1 MRALLGEGAAF
12 AARQAAA
19 LFALAAGLTAATA
32 VLPSTR
38 SAPLFVIGATALAVA
53 MTAWLLPWDRF
64 DARWPLVL
72 TLPALCLLAAT
83 IWAYRGVA
91 SSTAPFFML
100 LFVWVGL
107 HFSARAV
114 LVLALP
120 AAVAYLTPL
129 IAAGRGVLAL
139 IGGALFIPA
148 MVVIGLLIARQV
160 DYHRRD
166 RTVIQRA
173 HDEAR
178 RAERWRAALTATLAH
193 DVRSPLTTVQ
203 FALETL
209 DDDIDA
215 LPPAQRREM
224 VKMALRQTGRIRR
237 LAVSLLDADR
247 IDTEGR
253 LRLDVQAVSVR
264 DAIED
269 ALTYITAPVS
279 VDMAGEAEVLAD
291 PQRLEQILINL
302 LVNAVRHGEP
312 PIVVSAGP
320 VADDMI
326 AISVRDHGPG
336 VPADRREALFSRF
349 SSADTAPESIGLG
362 LWITRELAR
371 AQGGDVVHTPADP
384 GACFTVTLPAR
395 PQRPAGSRPPPARS

>member
-1 MRALLGEGAAF
+1 MIGS
-12 AARQAAA
+12 
-19 LFALAAGLTAATA
+19 A
-32 VLPSTR
+32 V
-38 SAPLFVIGATALAVA
+38 
-53 MTAWLLPWDRF
+53 
-64 DARWPLVL
+64 
-72 TLPALCLLAAT
+72 
-83 IWAYRGVA
+83 
-91 SSTAPFFML
+91 
-100 LFVWVGL
+100 
-107 HFSARAV
+107 
-114 LVLALP
+114 
-120 AAVAYLTPL
+120 
-129 IAAGRGVLAL
+129 
-139 IGGALFIPA
+139 FIPS

-160 DYHRRD
+160 GYHRRD
-166 RTVIQRA
+166 RAVIQRA

-178 RAERWRAALTATLAH
+178 RAERWRAALTATLAR

-215 LPPAQRREM
+215 LPPAQHREM
-224 VKMALRQTGRIRR
+224 VKMALRQIGRIRR

-247 IDTEGR
+247 IATEGR
-253 LRLDVQAVSVR
+253 LRLDVQAFSVR

-312 PIVVSAGP
+312 PIAVSAGP
-320 VADDMI
+320 VADGVI

-336 VPADRREALFSRF
+336 VPADRREMLFSRF
-349 SSADTAPESIGLG
+349 SSTDAAPESIGLG

-384 GACFTVTLPAR
+384 GACFTVTLSAR
-395 PQRPAGSRPPPARS
+395 PQRAIGNRTPPARS